1 MLIYLGLSA
10 LLAFIAALVLSVLGE
25 ASPLAIAHLAFAVA
39 AMPLIFGAINHFVP
53 VLTRTAGA
61 PWAIRLAPLLLQ
73 LAGLL
78 AFLYF
83 SGRVG
88 TAALHAGAGI
98 ALLVALASVGWLVL
112 KARSTLGSPHP
123 GWRWYLAAVAFLACG
138 LALVPAMDY
147 WPEWRYRFRL
157 LHVHV
162 NLLGFVGLTAIGTL
176 QVLLPT
182 VLSGPDAEASE
193 RLRDDLPWAVAGVL
207 ATSFGAALWWPL
219 SLVGAVMLFYVA
231 TRLLWAWWRRYGV
244 RTLFGD
250 GAAAALVAAL
260 FGFALF
266 LLFGAV
272 HGASGGGLLSGHN
285 AVPGFMAAFLFP
297 LVSGALSQLLPVWR
311 FPGRTT
317 SAREKMRDRLAS
329 GGAFRAVLFVT
340 AGSALAL
347 GYEQGLWLAVPGL
360 LHFGTALVRAYG
372 FSRTGGN

>member
-25 ASPLAIAHLAFAVA
+25 ASPLATAHLVFAVA

-61 PWAIRLAPLLLQ
+61 PRAVLLAPLLLQ

-98 ALLVALASVGWLVL
+98 ALLVALACLGWLVS
-112 KARSTLGSPHP
+112 KARKTLGSPHP

-147 WPEWRYRFRL
+147 WLQWRLALRL
-157 LHVHV
+157 LHVHF

-182 VLSGPDAEASE
+182 VLSGPDAAATE

-207 ATSFGAALWWPL
+207 ATSFGAAFWWPL
-219 SLVGAVMLFYVA
+219 SLAGAALLLYVA
-231 TRLLWAWWRRYGV
+231 TRLLCAWLRRYGLP
-244 RTLFGD
+244 TLFGD

-260 FGFALF
+260 CGFVLF

-272 HGASGGGLLSGHN
+272 HGVSGGGLLSGHN
-285 AVPGFMAAFLFP
+285 AVPGFMAVFLFP

-311 FPGRTT
+311 FPGRTS
-317 SAREKMRDRLAS
+317 SAREQMRDRLAS
-329 GGAFRAVLFVT
+329 GGAIRALLFV
-340 AGSALAL
+340 ASGSALAL
-347 GYEQGLWLAVPGL
+347 GCEQGFWLAVFGL
-360 LHFGTALVRAYG
+360 LHFATALVRAYC
-372 FSRTGGN
+372 FSRPLDN